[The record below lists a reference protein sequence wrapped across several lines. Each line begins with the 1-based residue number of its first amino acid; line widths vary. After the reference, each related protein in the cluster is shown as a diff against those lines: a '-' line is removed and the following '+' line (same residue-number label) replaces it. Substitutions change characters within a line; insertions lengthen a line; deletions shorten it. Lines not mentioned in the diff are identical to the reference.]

1 MNKRKSQ
8 TGMVLVIGLVFLL
21 LMTVMSIAAMQTGGL
36 DERMAS
42 NANDRNVAFQAAEA
56 ALRQAETVINAAET
70 VFDVTVTTTDPDA
83 NDDDGWVG
91 QVAYPTAIAG
101 ISAQPIYVIQ
111 CVAANCV
118 NGRYRVTARGQGEIA
133 TSVVVLE
140 TVIGKPI
147 D

>member
-1 MNKRKSQ
+1 MNTPKNQ

-21 LMTVMSIAAMQTGGL
+21 LMTVMTMAAMQTSGL

-70 VFDVTVTTTDPDA
+70 VFDVTVTTTDPDV
-83 NDDDGWVG
+83 NDDDSWVG
-91 QVAYPTAIAG
+91 QVAYSTAING
-101 ISAQPIYVIQ
+101 ISAQPVYVIQ
-111 CVAANCV
+111 CVAANCAD
-118 NGRYRVTARGQGEIA
+118 GRYRVTARGQGRIA

-140 TVIGKPI
+140 TIVGKRL